1 MSEFEDKLNAILSNP
16 QAMSQ
21 VMELAR
27 SLGGGTEAPPQPD
40 RAASPPPQEA
50 QAEPAAQG
58 PRVTMSEPG
67 DGGSPGG
74 LGDLLGGLDPAL
86 LARLLPLAGELTRGG
101 DDDRMRLLYALAPFL
116 KPERR
121 EKIQRAA
128 QTARLIHVGKKL
140 LGALGDSHV

>member
-27 SLGGGTEAPPQPD
+27 SLGGEPGGPPQTD
-40 RAASPPPQEA
+40 QGASPPPPES
-50 QAEPAAQG
+50 QAGPAAAG
-58 PRVTMSEPG
+58 PKVTMSEP
-67 DGGSPGG
+67 DRGGTAG

-86 LARLLPLAGELTRGG
+86 LTRLLPLAGELKGGG
-101 DDDRMRLLYALAPFL
+101 DDDRMRLLNALAPFL

-128 QTARLIHVGKKL
+128 QAARIIHVGKKL
-140 LGALGDSHV
+140 LGALGDSYV

>member
-27 SLGGGTEAPPQPD
+27 SLGGGPESPLQTD
-40 RAASPPPQEA
+40 RGASPPPPES
-50 QAEPAAQG
+50 QAGSPAAG
-58 PRVTMSEPG
+58 PKVTMQEP
-67 DGGSPGG
+67 DRGGTGG
-74 LGDLLGGLDPAL
+74 LGDLLGGVDPAL
-86 LARLLPLAGELTRGG
+86 LTRLLPLAGELRGGGG
-101 DDDRMRLLYALAPFL
+101 DDDRMRLLSALAPFL

-128 QTARLIHVGKKL
+128 QAARIIHVGKKL
-140 LGALGDSHV
+140 LGALGDSYV